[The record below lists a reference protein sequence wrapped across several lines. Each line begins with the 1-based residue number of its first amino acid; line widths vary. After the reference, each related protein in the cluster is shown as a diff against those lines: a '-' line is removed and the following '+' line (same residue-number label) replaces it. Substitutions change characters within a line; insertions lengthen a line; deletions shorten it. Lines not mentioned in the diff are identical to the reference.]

1 MAEETVS
8 PDIELVKDSLDFYDR
23 NQEIYK
29 KNLDDI
35 NYIRFK
41 QASTEIEHNI
51 LYLYN
56 ENKEEIYKTK
66 YEYIGIYEPTINVW
80 TWAWAIPTLSKKNTN
95 IIRKLLMYG
104 TELDPSSYFLKSEL
118 ITSRFRINNEIQLDI
133 HCSIASYL
141 SKKPVV
147 FKLKHY
153 KNVNIEDNLI
163 NIKSPEY
170 ASGDVEINDYSEIYL
185 FLLDSN
191 LFMKE

>member
-1 MAEETVS
+1 MTEESVS
-8 PDIELVKDSLDFYDR
+8 PDIELVRDSLEYYDA

-29 KNLDDI
+29 RKLDNI
-35 NYIRFK
+35 TYVRFK
-41 QASTEIEHNI
+41 EASTESEHNM

-56 ENKEEIYKTK
+56 DNKEEIYKSK
-66 YEYIGIYEPTINVW
+66 YEYIGIYEPTLNIW

-104 TELDPSSYFLKSEL
+104 TELDPTSYFLKSEL

-141 SKKPVV
+141 SKRPVI
-147 FKLKHY
+147 FKLKQY
-153 KNVNIEDNLI
+153 KNINIEDNLI

-170 ASGDVEINDYSEIYL
+170 ATGDKELNEYSELYL

-191 LFMKE
+191 LFLTE